1 MSFEGDLDHNGTLDQ
16 QDLAFLRQLI
26 CDNPEIL
33 NQLSDQ
39 EKACLDINHDG
50 QINYDDIVALCGKII
65 QKDEKLPLHTSDKLE
80 HLRSKLRR

>member
-1 MSFEGDLDHNGTLDQ
+1 MSFEGDLNYDGKLDQ

-33 NQLSDQ
+33 NQLSEK

-50 QINYDDIVALCGKII
+50 HINYDDIVALCGKII
-65 QKDEKLPLHTSDKLE
+65 QKDEKLPVHTSDKLS
-80 HLRSKLRR
+80 HLRSKLGR